1 MLRKL
6 SIGFVALS
14 ALGLGLWLPGAAV
27 AQKSTPPDQTFAVS
41 NDQKNVGPG
50 QKFNVSA
57 DCTDPNQGGQ
67 ANSYATGGGCEF
79 VKTDFSV
86 VLNSFYAGFPF
97 FKSFPVIA
105 GWRCIG
111 TSQAFSGGTG
121 QGGTGIGGTGIG
133 GSGGTGR
140 GGTGIGG
147 SGIGG
152 AGVSGGVQ
160 GTMRAW
166 AVCQKKHRD

>member
-105 GWRCIG
+105 GWQCIG

-121 QGGTGIGGTGIG
+121 RGGTGIG
-133 GSGGTGR
+133 GSGGGTGR

>member
-27 AQKSTPPDQTFAVS
+27 ALSTPPDQTFAVA

-50 QKFNVSA
+50 QNFNVSA

-67 ANSYATGGGCEF
+67 ANSYATGGSCEF

-86 VLNSFYAGFPF
+86 VLDSLYAGFPF

-105 GWRCIG
+105 GWQCIG
-111 TSQAFSGGTG
+111 TSEAKP
-121 QGGTGIGGTGIG
+121 
-133 GSGGTGR
+133 
-140 GGTGIGG
+140 
-147 SGIGG
+147 
-152 AGVSGGVQ
+152 GVQ
-160 GTMRAW
+160 GTIRAW
-166 AVCQKKHRD
+166 AVCQKKHND